1 LNGVNASYSNN
12 EYEINKWLNKNDKP
26 SSNKAETTDTTTSI
40 WLEDSKTNNNN
51 KNNYESDLSEE
62 NMNTSNNGS
71 KIQENNDILLQIR
84 RIMGNLELSD
94 IEDDNIE
101 NQLINT
107 NRNNTSQD
115 DLEHVIDNSNLTN

>member
-1 LNGVNASYSNN
+1 
-12 EYEINKWLNKNDKP
+12 
-26 SSNKAETTDTTTSI
+26 
-40 WLEDSKTNNNN
+40 
-51 KNNYESDLSEE
+51 
-62 NMNTSNNGS
+62 
-71 KIQENNDILLQIR
+71 
-84 RIMGNLELSD
+84 MGNLELCD